1 MFLDSATGF
10 SPATGLVNCAFHGFG
25 AVGGVPVGSRTP
37 TPNGLLGTHLASHHG
52 NVATVKDDRRPSS
65 EVVPPAMMRSP
76 RSIATAQAVSA
87 LLLAIW

>member
-1 MFLDSATGF
+1 V
-10 SPATGLVNCAFHGFG
+10 PGLLAGHLRRCSFG
-25 AVGGVPVGSRTP
+25 WRGETRGGGLPVGSRTP